1 MRDGTEAAGFEKR
14 QVSAERPR
22 PVRRTEIPWSAVLST
37 LSDRIPL
44 VRYAVRAAL
53 AENHGLACL
62 PLSQPEASLPW
73 KSPGAS
79 TPRF

>member
-44 VRYAVRAAL
+44 VRYAFRAAL
-53 AENHGLACL
+53 AEKSRFGMSSPVPPGGLPAVEI
-62 PLSQPEASLPW
+62 P
-73 KSPGAS
+73 
-79 TPRF
+79 